1 MKPGRTPAGRGPRA
15 TEPTGS
21 VRIIGGRWRNTR
33 LPVPDRPGLRPSS
46 DRVRETL
53 FNWLMPK
60 LAGARVLDAFAG
72 SGALGLEAVSR
83 GAAQA
88 VLIERD
94 VGLAGALRQAVGRLG
109 AESQVRVEGA
119 DALAWLADAPAEPF
133 DLVFLDPP
141 FADGLWDAAL
151 RALPRHLADDAWV
164 YVESPREQAPAVPPD
179 WLPHRESQTRD
190 VRYALYRVPA
200 GRGAATLR
208 GDSHRPDSA

>member
-1 MKPGRTPAGRGPRA
+1 MKPGRTPPARGPRPA
-15 TEPTGS
+15 PPAGS

-33 LPVPDRPGLRPSS
+33 LAVPDRPGLRPSS

-88 VLIERD
+88 VLVERD
-94 VGLAGALRQAVGRLG
+94 AGLAEALRQAVERLG
-109 AESQVRVEGA
+109 AASQVRVEGA
-119 DALAWLADAPAEPF
+119 DALAWLANAPGEPF
-133 DLVFLDPP
+133 DIVFLDPP

-151 RALPRHLADDAWV
+151 RTLPRHLSDDAWV
-164 YVESPREQAPAVPPD
+164 YVESPREQALAVPPD
-179 WLPHRESQTRD
+179 WRPHRDGQTRD
-190 VRYALYRVPA
+190 VRYALYRVP
-200 GRGAATLR
+200 GGQGAATLR
-208 GDSHRPDSA
+208 GDSHRPDSE

>member
-1 MKPGRTPAGRGPRA
+1 MKSSRIPPGRSPRVQ
-15 TEPTGS
+15 EPTGS

-60 LAGARVLDAFAG
+60 LVGARVLDAFAG

-94 VGLAGALRQAVGRLG
+94 AGLADALRHAVARLG
-109 AESQVRVEGA
+109 GGDRIQVVGA
-119 DALAWLADAPAEPF
+119 DALAWLERAPAGPF
-133 DLVFLDPP
+133 DVVFLDPP
-141 FADGLWDAAL
+141 FAAGLWDAAL

-164 YVESPREQAPAVPPD
+164 YLESPREQVPAVPPG
-179 WLPHRESQTRD
+179 WQPHREGQTRD
-190 VRYALYRVPA
+190 VRYALYRVP
-200 GRGAATLR
+200 GGQGAATLR